1 MTGATRQTGL
11 MRLLALSPVPA
22 EGAGCRFRV
31 LQYVPALER
40 AGFSVTVAPFFDAP
54 FFEMVY
60 QPGHYAQKFRALVR
74 QSVERLRLV
83 TTRNRYDAFFVYR
96 EACPIGPAVLETL
109 LSRSAGRPLVYDFDD
124 AIFLSN
130 SSDANRIVSAL
141 KYPQKVES
149 IIRRSALVL
158 AGNEYLADYARA
170 RNSNVAVLPTCVDTT
185 VFAPRATPAPPGATP
200 VIGWIGTH
208 STTRYLKSL
217 AAPLRRLAATD
228 KFVLRLSGTAEPV
241 HLDGVTTVEEPWR
254 MDREVELFN
263 TCDIGVYPLP
273 DDEWA
278 RGKCGFKAIQFM
290 ACGVPVVAAAVGV
303 NREIIQDG
311 VNGFLA
317 SNEEEWTA
325 ALKRLIADPD
335 LRRRI
340 GAAGRRTIEERYSL
354 AVHAPRLAS
363 LLSELADRRRA
374 AVRQGIG
381 AA

>member
-96 EACPIGPAVLETL
+96 EAYPIGPAVLETL
-109 LSRSAGRPLVYDFDD
+109 LSQSAGRPLVYDFDD

-317 SNEEEWTA
+317 STPDEWTE
-325 ALKRLIADPD
+325 KIGRLLSEPE
-335 LRRRI
+335 LRCRFA
-340 GAAGRRTIEERYSL
+340 GAGRKTIEEKYSL
-354 AVHAPRLAS
+354 AVNGPKMVATLQS
-363 LLSELADRRRA
+363 VVDRSRHP
-374 AVRQGIG
+374 
-381 AA
+381 

>member
-1 MTGATRQTGL
+1 MIGPT
-11 MRLLALSPVPA
+11 RLLALSPIPA

-54 FFEMVY
+54 FFDMVY

-74 QSVERLRLV
+74 QSVERLRLMAA
-83 TTRNRYDAFFVYR
+83 RDRYDAFFVYR
-96 EACPIGPAVLETL
+96 EAYPIGPALLETL
-109 LSRSAGRPLVYDFDD
+109 LSRSAGRPVVYDFDD

-130 SSDANRIVSAL
+130 SSDANRFLSAL
-141 KYPQKVES
+141 KYPRKVAS

-158 AGNEYLADYARA
+158 AGNEYLAGYARA
-170 RNSNVAVLPTCVDTT
+170 HSSNVAVLPTCVDTAAF
-185 VFAPRATPAPPGATP
+185 VPRAAPAPPGATP

-208 STTRYLKSL
+208 STTRYVKSL
-217 AAPLRRLAATD
+217 AAPLGRLAATAR
-228 KFVLRLSGTAEPV
+228 FVLRLSGTAEPV
-241 HLDGVTTVEEPWR
+241 RLEGVTIAEEPWR
-254 MDREVELFN
+254 LDREIELFN
-263 TCDIGVYPLP
+263 TCDIGVYPLT

-303 NREIIQDG
+303 NREIICDG

-317 SNEEEWTA
+317 SSDEEWTA
-325 ALKRLIADPD
+325 KLERLLGDAD

-354 AVHAPRLAS
+354 AVNAPRLVS
-363 LLSELADRRRA
+363 LLSEVTGRERAAERRRDRSA
-374 AVRQGIG
+374 
-381 AA
+381 